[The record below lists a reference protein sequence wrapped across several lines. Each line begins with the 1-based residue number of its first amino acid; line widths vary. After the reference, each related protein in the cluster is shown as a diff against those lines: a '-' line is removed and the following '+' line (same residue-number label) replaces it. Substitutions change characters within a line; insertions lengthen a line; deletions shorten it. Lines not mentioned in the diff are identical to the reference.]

1 MRKFVYI
8 NELKKTAKI
17 LGGETC
23 AIEGRD
29 LRHAYN
35 SNLLCTF
42 VPMKLTDLKDLRV
55 IKKSLEPEQKPQQ
68 NQPRKRSV
76 ELKSKEEEHAR
87 NEGLV
92 MGQKVRM
99 MDTNDTATIIGFGKG
114 YYELDLD
121 GLPIRAVRSE
131 FIPIDADE
139 DRRLRAA
146 IPSRTKKQ
154 ADVIEIQEDTSA
166 DLTVDLHIE
175 RIPGNEGVPEWAA
188 LDFQMNYFRQIL
200 RKNLKHRGRRIVF
213 IHGVGDGTLASA
225 LRKELD
231 EVFAL
236 SCIYT
241 PGPMGVT
248 NVTIR

>member
-1 MRKFVYI
+1 
-8 NELKKTAKI
+8 
-17 LGGETC
+17 
-23 AIEGRD
+23 
-29 LRHAYN
+29 
-35 SNLLCTF
+35 
-42 VPMKLTDLKDLRV
+42 MKLTDLKDLRV
-55 IKKSLEPEQKPQQ
+55 IKKNLEPEPEQKPQQ

-114 YYELDLD
+114 YYELELD

-146 IPSRTKKQ
+146 IPSRFKKQ
-154 ADVIEIQEDTSA
+154 ADVAEIQEDTSG

-188 LDFQMNYFRQIL
+188 LDFQLNYFLQIL

-225 LRKELD
+225 IRKELD

-236 SCIYT
+236 SCTYT
-241 PGPMGVT
+241 PGAMGVT

>member
-1 MRKFVYI
+1 
-8 NELKKTAKI
+8 
-17 LGGETC
+17 
-23 AIEGRD
+23 
-29 LRHAYN
+29 
-35 SNLLCTF
+35 
-42 VPMKLTDLKDLRV
+42 MKLTDLKDLRV

-68 NQPRKRSV
+68 NQPRKRS
-76 ELKSKEEEHAR
+76 HAR

-99 MDTNDTATIIGFGKG
+99 MDTNGTATIIGFGKG

-139 DRRLRAA
+139 DRRLRAS

-154 ADVIEIQEDTSA
+154 ADVVEIQEDTSA

-188 LDFQMNYFRQIL
+188 LEFQMNYFRQIL

-236 SCIYT
+236 SCTYT